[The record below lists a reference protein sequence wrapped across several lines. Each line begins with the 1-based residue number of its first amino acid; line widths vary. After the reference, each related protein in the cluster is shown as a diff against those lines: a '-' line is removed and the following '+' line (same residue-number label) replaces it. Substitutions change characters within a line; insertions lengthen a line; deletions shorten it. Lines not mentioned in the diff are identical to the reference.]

1 MTYIKNPIFSE
12 EVEEDSC
19 NPTSAPDVEK
29 VDSIVICD
37 SGASGLL
44 SIVNT
49 KKCKFITL
57 FCTLLNVS

>member
-1 MTYIKNPIFSE
+1 MTYIKKSNFPE